1 MELTG
6 PTIEV
11 RERGGDVV
19 GSAVV
24 PLARRV
30 RRRDDFEA
38 LGLLL
43 AVLVV
48 LLVLAVTF
56 GTAPF
61 MWR

>member
-6 PTIEV
+6 TTIEV

-19 GSAVV
+19 GSAVGPV
-24 PLARRV
+24 ARRV
-30 RRRDDFEA
+30 RRRDEFEV

-56 GTAPF
+56 GAAPLI
-61 MWR
+61 

>member
-19 GSAVV
+19 GRAVV
-24 PLARRV
+24 PVARRV
-30 RRRDDFEA
+30 RGRDAFDV

-56 GTAPF
+56 GAAPLT
-61 MWR
+61 